1 MFAAREC
8 LVGCSARESK
18 FCSAVQGTGKLCRRS
33 PRNGPCTAWRKPPT
47 LFQRSSSSLPT
58 SPINLTDQI
67 RQFGQRRQRTNE
79 TKPKTCPSN
88 AEEWHVDESIKT
100 FCLARTPS
108 LMTTKVRVASALL
121 NRSRR
126 KKRVPA
132 FNMPEA
138 RPSPPG
144 RLFSTSAP
152 SVIGLRTTPAHRL
165 KTVLQS
171 PCDAG
176 RMCYP
181 FGRHYIDFLKA

>member
-1 MFAAREC
+1 MFGRVHVRAS
-8 LVGCSARESK
+8 SAR
-18 FCSAVQGTGKLCRRS
+18 C
-33 PRNGPCTAWRKPPT
+33 PRNREALQAIAEKWTVHSVAKASNA
-47 LFQRSSSSLPT
+47 FQRSSSSLPT
-58 SPINLTDQI
+58 SPINFTDQF
-67 RQFGQRRQRTNE
+67 RQFGRLRQRTNE
-79 TKPKTCPSN
+79 TKPKTCLSKW
-88 AEEWHVDESIKT
+88 EVWHVDESIKT
-100 FCLARTPS
+100 FCLARTPT
-108 LMTTKVRVASALL
+108 LITTKVRVASALL

-144 RLFSTSAP
+144 RLFSTSGPA
-152 SVIGLRTTPAHRL
+152 VIGLRTPPAHRL

-176 RMCYP
+176 RKCYP

>member
-1 MFAAREC
+1 MFGRMHVRAS
-8 LVGCSARESK
+8 SAS
-18 FCSAVQGTGKLCRRS
+18 S
-33 PRNGPCTAWRKPPT
+33 PRNREALQAIAEKWSVQSVAKASNA
-47 LFQRSSSSLPT
+47 FQRSSSSLPT
-58 SPINLTDQI
+58 SPINFTDQI

-79 TKPKTCPSN
+79 TKPETCPSKG
-88 AEEWHVDESIKT
+88 EEWLVDESIKT
-100 FCLARTPS
+100 FCLARTI
-108 LMTTKVRVASALL
+108 TTTVRVASALL

-144 RLFSTSAP
+144 RLFSTSGPAM
-152 SVIGLRTTPAHRL
+152 IGLRTTPAHRL

-176 RMCYP
+176 RKCYP

>member
-1 MFAAREC
+1 MQSVAKA
-8 LVGCSARESK
+8 SNA
-18 FCSAVQGTGKLCRRS
+18 
-33 PRNGPCTAWRKPPT
+33 
-47 LFQRSSSSLPT
+47 FQRSSSSLPT
-58 SPINLTDQI
+58 SPINFTDQF

-79 TKPKTCPSN
+79 TIPKTCPSKG
-88 AEEWHVDESIKT
+88 EEWHVDESIKT
-100 FCLARTPS
+100 SCLVRTPS
-108 LMTTKVRVASALL
+108 LITSKVRVASALL

-126 KKRVPA
+126 TKRVPA

-144 RLFSTSAP
+144 RLFSTSGPAM
-152 SVIGLRTTPAHRL
+152 IGLRTTPAHRL

-171 PCDAG
+171 PCDAA